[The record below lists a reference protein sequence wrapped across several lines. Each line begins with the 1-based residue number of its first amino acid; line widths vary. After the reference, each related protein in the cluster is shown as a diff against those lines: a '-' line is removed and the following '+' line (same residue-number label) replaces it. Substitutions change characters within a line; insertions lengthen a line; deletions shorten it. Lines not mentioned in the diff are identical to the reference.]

1 MYNNIVIQKDVLC
14 LFVNSGTKR
23 KTKDMLK
30 KPSILIINISW
41 ITGGVERALCSICN
55 ELVKDYEVS
64 VAVLFEI
71 GDPGFEISNSVKI
84 FSVANKKDK
93 EQFLIDYIKQNDV
106 EVVIG
111 QSGIAPPFL
120 QWYQRMLKE
129 DIKVL
134 VMNHEYYFYPF
145 DNPYYNYGT
154 DRINC
159 LKDVLA
165 VSFLTSFG
173 EKTYRCFN
181 DNGILMPNP
190 TTFKPI
196 SATELKTKPFSKN
209 IVAVGRLCDQIK
221 RVDIIIEAFSLV
233 KKQIPKATLT
243 LVGAEDFD
251 KKIEFKETGEKHSI
265 NELLN
270 KFNIPESSILK
281 ITRTRTVEQYYNNAD
296 LFLLTSESEGFPMVL
311 LEAAAFGVPSVITEI
326 PGLEDIIQDGK
337 NGYIVQKYHVES
349 LAEKAVSL
357 LSDNKLLT
365 EFRENALKNT
375 ERFSL
380 ETIYKRWKELIEL
393 ARNSNNQEFK
403 TQIGAFQSDMSF
415 SASDVKSL
423 LSEYNKVCVEAT
435 ELRKN
440 PFVKTGGLLTNGI
453 QAIKTKG
460 FLQTLKIAYS
470 MFVKR

>member
-1 MYNNIVIQKDVLC
+1 MQ
-14 LFVNSGTKR
+14 
-23 KTKDMLK
+23 K

-93 EQFLIDYIKQNDV
+93 EQFLIDYINQNNI

-120 QWYQRMLKE
+120 QWYKRMLKE

-154 DRINC
+154 DRINS
-159 LKDVLA
+159 LKNVLA

-181 DNGILMPNP
+181 DNGIIMPNP
-190 TTFKPI
+190 TTFQPI
-196 SATELKTKPFSKN
+196 SETELKTKPFSKN

-221 RVDIIIEAFSLV
+221 RVDIIIETFSLV
-233 KKQIPKATLT
+233 LKQIPKATLT

-251 KKIEFKETGEKHSI
+251 KTIEFIETGEKYSI

-270 KFNIPESSILK
+270 RFNIPENSVIKIKKTNDVKKYYASSD
-281 ITRTRTVEQYYNNAD
+281 V
-296 LFLLTSESEGFPMVL
+296 FLLTSVSEGFPMVL

-326 PGLEDIIQDGK
+326 PGLEDIIWDKENGFIVEK
-337 NGYIVQKYHVES
+337 NDMQKLSEKIV
-349 LAEKAVSL
+349 LL
-357 LSDNKLLT
+357 LSDEQVMLK
-365 EFRENALKNT
+365 FRENAVLNAKRYSI
-375 ERFSL
+375 EK
-380 ETIYKRWKELIEL
+380 IYKRWQDLIEL
-393 ARNSNNQEFK
+393 ARNSNIHEFNEK
-403 TQIGAFQSDMSF
+403 IDMFQSNMSF
-415 SASDVKSL
+415 SPSDVKSL

-440 PFVKTGGLLTNGI
+440 PFVKINDLFTNGLL
-453 QAIKTKG
+453 ALRTKG

-470 MFVKR
+470 MFIKR